1 MDLNIFLNNI
11 IEISRIESGDKL
23 NIRKQ
28 DNFFIFTKTNNN
40 ILTPIIRKFNN
51 DSAIKTCQYLDL
63 FLLYYFNNLIKNTLD
78 REYINLLKKYLEK
91 SKTGILNLK
100 ITYKKRPDIYFNLTC
115 IYIRII
121 NIIQEISDL
130 TLSYEPF

>member
-51 DSAIKTCQYLDL
+51 DSAIKTCHYLDL

-100 ITYKKRPDIYFNLTC
+100 ITYKKRPDICFNLTC